1 MTGSRNH
8 QVIDM
13 LLRAGVDVNQKNILG
28 MNALLLVAG
37 YGNDQLVDMVLAA
50 RADPNITNDFG
61 HTALHLA
68 VVSFHS

>member
-1 MTGSRNH
+1 
-8 QVIDM
+8 M

-68 VVSFHS
+68 VVSPSRHCIQAALLMT